1 MTAKAHVL
9 EAVKKL
15 PDNLSYE
22 EIAKRLEVLAALQ
35 EGLDQADNGQV
46 VSMEEVERRMKT
58 WITK

>member
-35 EGLDQADNGQV
+35 EGLDQADKGQV
-46 VSMEEVERRMKT
+46 VSMGEVERRMKT

>member
-1 MTAKAHVL
+1 MTAKARVL

-15 PDNLSYE
+15 PDDLTYE

-35 EGLDQADNGQV
+35 EGLDQADKGQV